1 MSIVNVRL
9 QPLQCIP
16 QQSLTPSSPPS
27 PDPKDKYYVFAPLIN
42 AQLLTSPENTILV
55 RVTLLIDTSVQA
67 SDVIYST
74 GHAQIIGNLMSCQ
87 FQFTPPA
94 ETPPSYTVNVYYSE
108 FTFTQNPDDPINIVQ
123 VFLTN
128 TDPQTSRGT
137 ETTVQN

>member
-16 QQSLTPSSPPS
+16 QQSLAPSSPPS
-27 PDPKDKYYVFAPLIN
+27 PDPKDRYYVFAPLIN

-55 RVTLLIDTSVQA
+55 RVTLLIDTAVQA
-67 SDVIYST
+67 SDVIYSP
-74 GHAQIIGNLMSCQ
+74 GHAEITGNIMSCR
-87 FQFTPPA
+87 FQFTPPP
-94 ETPPSYTVNVYYSE
+94 ETSPNETVNLYYSE
-108 FTFTQNPDDPINIVQ
+108 FTFMQNSDNPIDTVQ
-123 VFLTN
+123 VYLTN